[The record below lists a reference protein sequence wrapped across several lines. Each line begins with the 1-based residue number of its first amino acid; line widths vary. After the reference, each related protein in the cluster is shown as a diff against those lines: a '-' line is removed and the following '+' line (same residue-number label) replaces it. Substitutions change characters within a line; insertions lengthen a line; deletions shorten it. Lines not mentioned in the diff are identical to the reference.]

1 MKIKTFPLKFVE
13 EELNKISNTARKKSM
28 STYQFIMEAIK
39 EKMEKNNK

>member
-13 EELNKISNTARKKSM
+13 DELKKISEKARKKNM

-39 EKMEKNNK
+39 EKMEEK